1 MQRAFPF
8 GISAACSFLMLVAS
22 TSALAKPASVF
33 MLQFGSFES
42 TEEANQRV
50 SSLKSKHAGLIGNM
64 GSRVQEVALPDNL
77 TVFRTQ
83 AGPVA
88 SRAEAQSI
96 CAQLASNGDEC
107 YVVETAMSTQPAATQ
122 MAKANT
128 APASVSFS
136 KPNTPAPTIE
146 TLNAASTAQAT
157 SPAVKMPPLPTP
169 AAKED
174 MQVAAM
180 ESKLEAATA
189 APTSARED
197 ARKTI
202 ASDMSAVKALESA
215 PPITKATTLKP
226 ALPDTDKPVVKTA
239 SSADNERPSFWSRL
253 NPFSDDASDAK
264 PTKVAA
270 PKVET
275 AVTKVESTEVAAV
288 EVKKPALPSA
298 EAPRVT
304 APAAMQTPVATQP
317 AAMSDGRTPV
327 MLPAKQSADTSSSLP
342 LPPPPAMNDSAKQ
355 IFARNQQEAP
365 RLVPEQTGSVPVIA
379 AASGR
384 PAVTNAPFSNAS
396 NETLTRLG
404 KPVTTTAGDGSVKVG
419 EAQRVPLSQATQM
432 PSDGSPM
439 YVPSGSSVAPP
450 DASIPIRTT
459 PRGITPPAGELAAPE
474 VALPASQNTAK
485 TLWAELG
492 PYRDAPAALAFWDT
506 FRGKNPDFPVVRVRV
521 IQSYAQKTRGDSN
534 VQLRVGPFAKPES
547 IAYLCGQFKE
557 VYSLKC
563 GPVTDMGMSSSQSD
577 ARSRMMQGEANLATQ
592 SMNANNAPQMQGTY
606 WLQLGSYPSLP
617 QAQNT
622 WADLKNRYAS
632 AMAGMNPNIAVP
644 PLSSGQRPTYRLRG
658 GPFTSELA
666 ATKACLALKS
676 AGGNC
681 LVSGN

>member
-42 TEEANQRV
+42 TDEANQRV

-77 TVFRTQ
+77 TVYRTQ

-122 MAKANT
+122 VAKAAA

-146 TLNAASTAQAT
+146 TLNAASAAQAV

-169 AAKED
+169 AAKAD

-180 ESKLEAATA
+180 ESKLDAAKS
-189 APTSARED
+189 APTTARDD

-202 ASDMSAVKALESA
+202 ASEMSAVKALESA

-226 ALPDTDKPVVKTA
+226 SLPDTDKPVVKTA
-239 SSADNERPSFWSRL
+239 SAPEGDRPSFWSRM
-253 NPFSDDASDAK
+253 NPFSDDDAPDAK
-264 PTKVAA
+264 QAKVTQ

-275 AVTKVESTEVAAV
+275 AIAKVDATEVAAM
-288 EVKKPALPSA
+288 EVKKPALPPV
-298 EAPRVT
+298 ETPRVT
-304 APAAMQTPVATQP
+304 APAAAVQAPVAAT
-317 AAMSDGRTPV
+317 DGRTPV
-327 MLPAKQSADTSSSLP
+327 MLPAKQVADASSSLP

-365 RLVPEQTGSVPVIA
+365 RLVPEQTGNVPTIA
-379 AASGR
+379 ATGQ
-384 PAVTNAPFSNAS
+384 PAATNAPFSNAS
-396 NETLTRLG
+396 NETLARVG

-432 PSDGSPM
+432 PADGSPM

-492 PYRDAPAALAFWDT
+492 PYRDAPAALAFWDK
-506 FRGKNPDFPVVRVRV
+506 FRSKNPDFPVVRVRV
-521 IQSYAQKTRGDSN
+521 IQSYAQQTRGDSN

-547 IAYLCGQFKE
+547 ISYLCGQFKD

-563 GPVTDMGMSSSQSD
+563 GPVTDMGVSSSQSD
-577 ARSRMMQGEANLATQ
+577 ARSRVMQGEANLATQ